1 MCGNKMSE
9 MGIRKNTDLTT
20 STLSYSESD
29 KGKKGKKKHYVQ
41 TAVFVCDRCRNIQ
54 SFLLTAAKEASSAK

>member
-9 MGIRKNTDLTT
+9 MGIRKTTDLTM

-29 KGKKGKKKHYVQ
+29 KSKLGKKKHYVQ
-41 TAVFVCDRCRNIQ
+41 TAVFLCDKCRNIQ
-54 SFLLTAAKEASSAK
+54 SFLLTASRETDSK